1 MCKKKDNNNQA
12 MESEETVNVGLVNVS
27 SNSISSVPIWEIIEI
42 VSLVILLLLVIR
54 WIRKWLQKRKH
65 QRQSEQNKILRNL
78 IASPTTVQA
87 NQPIIRAI
95 EMTNMTSTSARPEI
109 NPTIMEIPTITTTS
123 SGFDRYR

>member
-1 MCKKKDNNNQA
+1 MCKKKDNQDQG
-12 MESEETVNVGLVNVS
+12 MDSEETFNVGLVNVS
-27 SNSISSVPIWEIIEI
+27 SQSISSLPIWEIIEI

-54 WIRKWLQKRKH
+54 WTRKWLQKRKH
-65 QRQSEQNKILRNL
+65 KRQNRNRILQDL

-95 EMTNMTSTSARPEI
+95 EMTNMTSTHARPEI
-109 NPTIMEIPTITTTS
+109 NPTIMELPTVTTTS

>member
-65 QRQSEQNKILRNL
+65 QRQSEQNKILQNL

-95 EMTNMTSTSARPEI
+95 EMTNMTM
-109 NPTIMEIPTITTTS
+109 TIFSIFLICM
-123 SGFDRYR
+123 YRDPYLKI

>member
-1 MCKKKDNNNQA
+1 

-65 QRQSEQNKILRNL
+65 QRQSEQNKILQNL

-109 NPTIMEIPTITTTS
+109 NPNIMEIPTITTTS

>member
-78 IASPTTVQA
+78 IASPTT
-87 NQPIIRAI
+87 RAI
-95 EMTNMTSTSARPEI
+95 EMANMTSTSARPEI
-109 NPTIMEIPTITTTS
+109 NPNIMEIPTITTTS

>member
-1 MCKKKDNNNQA
+1 

-65 QRQSEQNKILRNL
+65 QRQSEQNKILQDL

-109 NPTIMEIPTITTTS
+109 KPTIMKIPTITTTS
-123 SGFDRYR
+123 SSFDRYS